1 MLGSLMVMIDA
12 LKNDDAEAVGSLL
25 ENFDNAMAQ
34 AQEIRAGVGTT
45 TMLFETSQSRLTK
58 LELSFTD
65 LLSSVEDADLT
76 KVLTDL
82 ASLETS
88 YQAALTA
95 AGKIIQPSLMDFLS

>member
-1 MLGSLMVMIDA
+1 M
-12 LKNDDAEAVGSLL
+12 
-25 ENFDNAMAQ
+25 
-34 AQEIRAGVGTT
+34 
-45 TMLFETSQSRLTK
+45 
-58 LELSFTD
+58 
-65 LLSSVEDADLT
+65 LSSVEDADLT